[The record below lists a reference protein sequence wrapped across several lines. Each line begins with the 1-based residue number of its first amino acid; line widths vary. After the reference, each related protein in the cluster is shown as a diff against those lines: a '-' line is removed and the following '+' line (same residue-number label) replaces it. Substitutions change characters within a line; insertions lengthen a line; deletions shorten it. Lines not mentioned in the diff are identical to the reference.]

1 MAASAPASPKRQPSV
16 LNKTYLILYNFASA
30 VAWSVVLGRTVS
42 LLSQSGPQSV
52 YAGVGEWTKW
62 TQTVAAME
70 ILHSLLGTFCDCFSS
85 VLSPNPTA
93 NLESSVPQASS
104 ALLSSPRSPRSHR
117 ASSSSGLSSTCSP
130 SSPFSPGTRPCSLPG
145 PSPRSSATP
154 SLP

>member
-1 MAASAPASPKRQPSV
+1 MASSAPAAPKRQPSV

-70 ILHSLLGTFCDCFSS
+70 IMHSLLGSFCHSS
-85 VLSPNPTA
+85 VLSPNSTA
-93 NLESSVPQASS
+93 NWESSLPQASS

-117 ASSSSGLSSTCSP
+117 ASSSSGPSSTCSP
-130 SSPFSPGTRPCSLPG
+130 NSPFSLGTRPCSLPG
-145 PSPRSSATP
+145 PSPKSSATP